1 MAAAAKRLVV
11 CGGNGFLGSRIC
23 KYAVGRGW
31 DVISISRSGQP
42 KWDNVT
48 SSAVAPSWS
57 HQVTWEKGDIL
68 KPASY
73 APFLQG
79 ADYVVHS
86 MGILLEADYKG
97 LVSGRESPIAGF
109 QKAFAATK
117 DRGINPLD
125 MKPGE
130 EIKPPNPNDQFSY
143 EVMNRDS
150 AVALAR
156 HASEAK
162 TKAFCYISAAGGSP
176 MLPQRYITTKRQ
188 AENTIATQFPEM
200 RGVFIRPP
208 FMFDESRK
216 VTMGLA
222 AMAGAGALFNKVTG
236 GYLNTFMGAAGAK
249 PVKVEMVAE
258 AVVEALA
265 DENISGPIE
274 TPQMEE
280 LAHKAW
286 RKTML

>member
-1 MAAAAKRLVV
+1 MYPSLPFK
-11 CGGNGFLGSRIC
+11 
-23 KYAVGRGW
+23 
-31 DVISISRSGQP
+31 SRSGEP
-42 KWDNVT
+42 KWNSVT
-48 SSAVAPSWS
+48 ASAAAPSWS
-57 HQVTWEKGDIL
+57 HQVTWERGDIL
-68 KPASY
+68 KPATY

-97 LVSGRESPIAGF
+97 LVSGRESPLTGIE
-109 QKAFAATK
+109 KVFAASK
-117 DRGINPLD
+117 DRGINPLEV
-125 MKPGE
+125 KPGE
-130 EIKPPNPNDQFSY
+130 DIKPENPNDQFSY

-156 HASEAK
+156 HAAEANS
-162 TKAFCYISAAGGSP
+162 KAFCYISAAGGSP
-176 MLPQRYITTKRQ
+176 VLPKRYISTKRE
-188 AENTIATQFPEM
+188 AENIITNKFPEM
-200 RGVFIRPP
+200 RGIFPRPP
-208 FMFDESRK
+208 FMYDESRT
-216 VTMGLA
+216 VTMGVA
-222 AMAGAGALFNKVTG
+222 ALVGAGALFNKFTG

-265 DENISGPIE
+265 NEEISGPIE

-280 LAHKAW
+280 LSHQAW

>member
-1 MAAAAKRLVV
+1 MDSSSHANCVV
-11 CGGNGFLGSRIC
+11 TNIGL
-23 KYAVGRGW
+23 
-31 DVISISRSGQP
+31 SRSGEP
-42 KWDNVT
+42 RWDGVT
-48 SSAVAPSWS
+48 ASAAAPSWS
-57 HQVTWEKGDIL
+57 HQVTWERADIL
-68 KPASY
+68 KPATY

-97 LVSGRESPIAGF
+97 LVSGRESPISGI
-109 QKAFAATK
+109 QKIFAATK

-125 MKPGE
+125 VKPGE
-130 EIKPPNPNDQFSY
+130 DIKPSDPNDQFSY
-143 EVMNRDS
+143 EIMNRDS

-156 HASEAK
+156 HASDAR
-162 TKAFCYISAAGGSP
+162 TKVFCYISAAGGSP
-176 MLPQRYITTKRQ
+176 MLPQRYISTKRE
-188 AENTIATQFPEM
+188 AENIITNKFPEM
-200 RGVFIRPP
+200 RGVFFRPP

-222 AMAGAGALFNKVTG
+222 AMAGAGALFNKFTG

-265 DENISGPIE
+265 DEEIRGPVE